1 MIEIE
6 GDTIMSLNL
15 GDKPFKNREDIL
27 AEIERNS
34 RAEQVSIILCVIFL
48 ALGIIS
54 NVSNTKLGLDSTSW
68 LLIAVVF
75 AVLNINPHI
84 HLVSARHLLG
94 MEVIKKDQA

>member
-1 MIEIE
+1 
-6 GDTIMSLNL
+6 MSLNL

-34 RAEQVSIILCVIFL
+34 RAERVCIILCLIFL

-68 LLIAVVF
+68 LLMAVVF
-75 AVLNINPHI
+75 VVANIPPQI
-84 HLVSARHLLG
+84 HLVSAKHLLG
-94 MEVIKKDQA
+94 MEIIKKDKE